1 VKINHNLI
9 VAIIIILLSANIGII
24 TYNTIDSDQLAY
36 AHNFVPAIAASFITR
51 IDQIRV
57 QTKLVEN
64 NIPLNLSLAK
74 QHAEIASE
82 LFDNNLQNDL
92 YYNAEGNNG
101 LAQKISHQ
109 IPLALSNLQKAV
121 RNMTIGSKAGANQPK
136 QQQQQQQ
143 HTTTTPS
150 ILINE
155 IKEIVNN
162 INDILDKAVY
172 VRIDKYDLTNST
184 VHALVLADITEK
196 AYNDYSYAYGI
207 KPVMFSGSSSSMM
220 MDMDG
225 GMGMMMMGSGPSA
238 SSSTTNNSTM
248 NHRAITNNSK
258 NNSNVINATAYQQA
272 QGLAMIAQQIFN
284 NDLKPASSANNSLLS
299 SANASSGSTNT
310 TTTTITSDINKI
322 ENNLTDLKN
331 AIDTKA
337 PAMDV
342 MKIVHG
348 DIHPALLTSYN
359 LQLRR

>member
-1 VKINHNLI
+1 MKINHNLI
-9 VAIIIILLSANIGII
+9 VVIIIVLLSANIGII
-24 TYNTIDSDQLAY
+24 TYNTIDSGQVAY

-57 QTKLVEN
+57 QTQLVEN
-64 NIPLNLSLAK
+64 NIPLNLSLAE
-74 QHAEIASE
+74 QHAEIASK

-109 IPLALSNLQKAV
+109 IPLALSNLQNAV
-121 RNMTIGSKAGANQPK
+121 RNMTTASAPGANQPK
-136 QQQQQQQ
+136 QPQQQQ
-143 HTTTTPS
+143 HTTIPS
-150 ILINE
+150 ILIKE

-162 INDILDKAVY
+162 INDILDNAVY

-207 KPVMFSGSSSSMM
+207 KPVMFSGSSSSI
-220 MDMDG
+220 
-225 GMGMMMMGSGPSA
+225 MMMGSGANA
-238 SSSTTNNSTM
+238 SSNTNNNSTI
-248 NHRAITNNSK
+248 NHLSITNNGK
-258 NNSNVINATAYQQA
+258 NNSTVTNATAYQQA
-272 QGLAMIAQQIFN
+272 QGLAMMAQQIFN
-284 NDLKPASSANNSLLS
+284 NNLKPAYSVNNSLLS
-299 SANASSGSTNT
+299 SANASPGSTNT
-310 TTTTITSDINKI
+310 TTTTVASDINKI
-322 ENNLTDLKN
+322 ENNLMHLRN

-348 DIHPALLTSYN
+348 DIHPALLISYN
-359 LQLRR
+359 LQIRR

>member
-9 VAIIIILLSANIGII
+9 VASIIILLSANIGII

-74 QHAEIASE
+74 QHAEIASK
-82 LFDNNLQNDL
+82 LFDNNLQNDI
-92 YYNAEGNNG
+92 YYNAEGNNE
-101 LAQKISHQ
+101 LAQNISHQ
-109 IPLALSNLQKAV
+109 IPLALSNLQNAV
-121 RNMTIGSKAGANQPK
+121 RNMTTASAPEANQPK
-136 QQQQQQQ
+136 QPQQQQR
-143 HTTTTPS
+143 TTTTPS
-150 ILINE
+150 ILIKE

-220 MDMDG
+220 MDMGG
-225 GMGMMMMGSGPSA
+225 GMGMMMGSGPDA

-248 NHRAITNNSK
+248 NHRSITNNSK

-272 QGLAMIAQQIFN
+272 QGLAIIAQQIFN
-284 NDLKPASSANNSLLS
+284 NNLKPASSANNSLLS
-299 SANASSGSTNT
+299 SANASPSSTNT

-322 ENNLTDLKN
+322 ENNLIHFKN

-337 PAMDV
+337 PAIDV

-348 DIHPALLTSYN
+348 DIHPALLISYN